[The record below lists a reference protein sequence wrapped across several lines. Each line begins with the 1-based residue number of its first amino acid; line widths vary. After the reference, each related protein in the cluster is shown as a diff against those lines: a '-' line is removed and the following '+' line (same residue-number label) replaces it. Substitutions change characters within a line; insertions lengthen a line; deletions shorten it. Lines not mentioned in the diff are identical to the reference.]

1 LIDHHSDSL
10 GEVEALSLLSDFSIS
25 VVRHD
30 TVSSQSEL
38 ITAADSIGYPLVL
51 KTAEPGINHKSDS
64 NGVFINIKSE
74 PDLLDHYNDLCER
87 LGPTALVSQMVK
99 DGVEI
104 SLGTVNDPQF
114 GPVVMVAAGGIL
126 VELLSDRAVAMCP
139 VSPQQADEM
148 IGSLKANR
156 LLQGFRG
163 KAASNRQALID
174 ALVGLSII
182 AFEFRDSIA
191 EIDINPVMVNDNEA
205 LAVDALIVRRKSG
218 SPC

>member
-1 LIDHHSDSL
+1 MI
-10 GEVEALSLLSDFSIS
+10 
-25 VVRHD
+25 
-30 TVSSQSEL
+30 
-38 ITAADSIGYPLVL
+38 

-64 NGVFINIKSE
+64 NGVFVNIKSE
-74 PDLLDHYNDLCER
+74 PDLLDHYNDLSGR
-87 LGPTALVSQMVK
+87 LGPTVLVSQMVK
-99 DGVEI
+99 DGIEI
-104 SLGTVNDPQF
+104 SLGTLNDPQF
-114 GPVVMVAAGGIL
+114 GPIVMVAAGGIL

-148 IGSLKANR
+148 IASLKANR

-163 KAASNRQALID
+163 KTASNRRALID
-174 ALVGLSII
+174 AVVGLSVI

-191 EIDINPVMVNDNEA
+191 EIDINPILVNTSGA